1 MITQQ
6 NATYLLYVVCICV
19 VDRQVRTLLKIVRS
33 NIFKVSPMQKCK
45 FQVILSNFDLRTA
58 YPYPLPLLR
67 NVCMQMDTS
76 FIRNPWSMSSKY
88 YQISA
93 KMSKNQ
99 SFVEDLFLSNFDF
112 LTNFCPPFYLSGQI
126 LYRLWFFSSSPTAF
140 HESNSDQN
148 GC

>member
-6 NATYLLYVVCICV
+6 NATYLLYIVCICV

-33 NIFKVSPMQKCK
+33 NTFKVSPMQKCK

-88 YQISA
+88 HQTSVPFLFIRTNSLQIVI
-93 KMSKNQ
+93 
-99 SFVEDLFLSNFDF
+99 FLF
-112 LTNFCPPFYLSGQI
+112 
-126 LYRLWFFSSSPTAF
+126 
-140 HESNSDQN
+140 ESNSFPWKQQWPKWLLNVAHKWSDHKN
-148 GC
+148 FFTNCFFFHFS